1 MSCFL
6 GKVETKVSILSQKT
20 LLSMPRRKSSKYSHN
35 TGNPFVVQPLH
46 ILYETIK
53 WQRQSSYFA
62 NQNPIVLELACGRW
76 EYTLGMARH
85 YPWNNYVGVD
95 IKWERIHT
103 GASLAQKEWLP
114 NVGFLRAIIQNLADY
129 FDENEIQDMWI
140 VHPDPRP
147 KNSDEKRRLTHER
160 FLKIYED
167 ILRPNSLLRLK
178 TDDEELYQYS
188 LWSLKKRGRALVDA
202 TQDLYSSKLLDDHQG
217 IRTKYED
224 MFVKRGKTIK
234 YAKRISPKK

>member
-1 MSCFL
+1 M
-6 GKVETKVSILSQKT
+6 
-20 LLSMPRRKSSKYSHN
+20 
-35 TGNPFVVQPLH
+35 
-46 ILYETIK
+46 
-53 WQRQSSYFA
+53 
-62 NQNPIVLELACGRW
+62 
-76 EYTLGMARH
+76 
-85 YPWNNYVGVD
+85 
-95 IKWERIHT
+95 
-103 GASLAQKEWLP
+103 
-114 NVGFLRAIIQNLADY
+114 ADY